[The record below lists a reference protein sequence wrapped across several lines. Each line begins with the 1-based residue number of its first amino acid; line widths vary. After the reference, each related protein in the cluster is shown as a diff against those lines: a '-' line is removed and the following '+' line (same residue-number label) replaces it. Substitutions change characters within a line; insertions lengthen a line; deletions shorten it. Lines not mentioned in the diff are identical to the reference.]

1 MEQCNRRMLRAR
13 DAMDRS
19 FAEPLCIPHLAQVA
33 EQPYGI
39 DVGLRDPFGNHI
51 RIVQL
56 KA

>member
-1 MEQCNRRMLRAR
+1 MLRAR